1 MGEIKELTKKILEFR
16 DERNWAQFHT
26 GKDLAINLNVEASEL
41 LELFLWKKSEDVN
54 VEKLKLELADVF
66 YSALLL
72 AHTYDVDVNEIVSDK
87 LRINAA
93 KYPVDKAKG
102 SNKKYD
108 QL

>member
-26 GKDLAINLNVEASEL
+26 GKDLAMCLNVEAGEL
-41 LELFLWKKSEDVN
+41 LELFLWKKDEEVN
-54 VEKLKLELADVF
+54 TDKLKAELADVF

-72 AHTYDVDVNEIVSDK
+72 AHQYNLDVNDIVVNKIKS
-87 LRINAA
+87 NAE
-93 KYPVDKAKG
+93 KYPVEKFKD

-108 QL
+108 QM